1 MRLTRGWSL
10 FLLAFGVWSWFIW
23 PNFLRNIWADERSFT
38 AAELGGGA
46 TAFFVVHAVLVAV
59 SLVFGTVIGVL
70 GIRGLLAARRTPTP
84 VDQPQVP
91 ASR

>member
-23 PNFLRNIWADERSFT
+23 PSFLRNIWADERSFT

-46 TAFFVVHAVLVAV
+46 TPFFVVHALLVAT
-59 SLVFGTVIGVL
+59 SLVLGTAIGVL
-70 GIRGLLAARRTPTP
+70 GIRGLLAARRTAAS
-84 VDQPQVP
+84 VEAPQVP
-91 ASR
+91 AGR